1 VRQLVEFDVEGGS
14 SVLVEMD
21 EEDPGFERVGRS
33 DRAAAK
39 AAEALGA
46 AIDAVLPAARQ
57 MVEKAQTIG
66 PHTSEVEV
74 QFGVRFTATAGAAA
88 IASAS
93 GEGHFQVRV
102 LCRTS
107 LIPTSRLVVWIM
119 RSDGRPGSGGR
130 RRTSGLALR
139 GLRS

>member
-1 VRQLVEFDVEGGS
+1 VRLWREVIGPGQAEVSGVGGKAVRQLVEFDVEDGA

-39 AAEALGA
+39 AAEALGT
-46 AIDAVLPAARQ
+46 AIDAVLPAARL
-57 MVEKAQTIG
+57 MVEKAQTIS

-74 QFGVRFTATAGAAA
+74 EFGVRLTATAGAAA
-88 IASAS
+88 IAAAS

-102 LCRTS
+102 LCR
-107 LIPTSRLVVWIM
+107 
-119 RSDGRPGSGGR
+119 PG
-130 RRTSGLALR
+130 
-139 GLRS
+139 